1 MSYSVKDFKNPYIF
15 FETRTLE
22 VGSRIKTLCN
32 DLEIAQSVYTRAIIL
47 SELEVV
53 VDDYIERQSVLE
65 RDSETIE

>member
-47 SELEVV
+47 S
-53 VDDYIERQSVLE
+53 
-65 RDSETIE
+65 

>member
-1 MSYSVKDFKNPYIF
+1 MSYSVKDFENPYIF
-15 FETRTLE
+15 FEKRTLE
-22 VGSRIKTLCN
+22 VGSRIKTLWN

-53 VDDYIERQSVLE
+53 VDDYIERQSVLD